1 MRLQLILP
9 RVDPQRVVRP
19 MSCPH
24 CGGTYLRLHQ
34 VVSKPLRDTVYPQV
48 KAYRYQC
55 LRCQRTWRIY
65 PQGVSGSCSSQRVR
79 GLAILLYLLGLSYG
93 ATSLALEALGV
104 YLCKT
109 SVYEAV
115 QAAAER
121 VPGMRHGGVFG
132 GIRTPALG
140 ADVTTVRCGGKWL
153 PLGLSVDDTT
163 GLVLTVDGLPGED
176 TESLRAWLT
185 PIVESVGAQLLVSDD
200 ADAFKPVADGL
211 DRLHQVCK
219 RHVLDNTDALIES
232 LRPGVAQDLDG
243 SLALIG
249 LSGPEAVADLQ
260 QLDTLIHSRQPE
272 DVTELEHL
280 FYRYAQAGA
289 PRPGE
294 HASLAYRIRLLFLD
308 RWNLWPRLTRY
319 RTWRGP
325 EGQTINGTNNCAER
339 AIGWGIKERYRTMR
353 GYKRTQSAV
362 NVSRLL
368 AWSGN
373 YLDRGGADL
382 TLLIA

>member
-9 RVDPQRVVRP
+9 RVDPQRVIRP

-24 CGGTYLRLHQ
+24 CGGRYLRLHQ

-121 VPGMRHGGVFG
+121 VPGMRQGGVFG

-163 GLVLTVDGLPGED
+163 GLVLTVDGLAG
-176 TESLRAWLT
+176 RGHGVAA
-185 PIVESVGAQLLVSDD
+185 G
-200 ADAFKPVADGL
+200 VADTHCGE
-211 DRLHQVCK
+211 RRC
-219 RHVLDNTDALIES
+219 
-232 LRPGVAQDLDG
+232 
-243 SLALIG
+243 
-249 LSGPEAVADLQ
+249 AVA
-260 QLDTLIHSRQPE
+260 
-272 DVTELEHL
+272 
-280 FYRYAQAGA
+280 G
-289 PRPGE
+289 
-294 HASLAYRIRLLFLD
+294 
-308 RWNLWPRLTRY
+308 
-319 RTWRGP
+319 
-325 EGQTINGTNNCAER
+325 
-339 AIGWGIKERYRTMR
+339 
-353 GYKRTQSAV
+353 
-362 NVSRLL
+362 
-368 AWSGN
+368 
-373 YLDRGGADL
+373 
-382 TLLIA
+382 